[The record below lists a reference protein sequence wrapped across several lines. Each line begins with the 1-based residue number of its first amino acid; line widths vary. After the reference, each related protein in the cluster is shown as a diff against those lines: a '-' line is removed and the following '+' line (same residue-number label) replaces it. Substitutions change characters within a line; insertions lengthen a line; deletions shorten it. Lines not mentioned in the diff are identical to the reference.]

1 MTPALG
7 PRAAA
12 RANVRNALVAAAYQL
27 CGDDG
32 FEAVTTQE
40 VADLAG
46 VSQRTFFRYFP
57 AKEDVLLDFF
67 DDQNRRICEA
77 IRRRPAGEPA
87 ERLLRHGF
95 QTYVEMDQAE
105 IERTRMVIGLA
116 NGSSQLRK
124 ALTLRQAVWEE
135 RIAETLLERD
145 EIAEQDELRT
155 RHLVAMAMAILS
167 VAFRMTL
174 APEEHDFEMSI
185 DAGFALFGVET
196 SRPI

>member
-1 MTPALG
+1 MTPELG

-12 RANVRNALVAAAYQL
+12 RASVRSALVAAAYQL
-27 CGDDG
+27 CEDDG

-57 AKEDVLLDFF
+57 AKEDVLLHFF

-77 IRRRPAGEPA
+77 IRRRPSGEAA

-95 QTYVEMDQAE
+95 QTYVGMEQAE

-135 RIAETLLERD
+135 RIADTLLERR

-174 APEEHDFEMSI
+174 APEGHDFEMSI
-185 DAGFALFGVET
+185 DAGFALLGVET
-196 SRPI
+196 SKPI